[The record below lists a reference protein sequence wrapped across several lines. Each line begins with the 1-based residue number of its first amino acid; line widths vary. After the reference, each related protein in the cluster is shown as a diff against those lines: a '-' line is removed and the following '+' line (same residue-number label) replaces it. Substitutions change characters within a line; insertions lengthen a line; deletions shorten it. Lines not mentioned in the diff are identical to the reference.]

1 MKIKGFYLTLVVLTV
16 ITFIGCGKA
25 DQQIVNEIDNE
36 TADETTTE
44 EITEQGTE
52 LEEEIEV
59 VYQDVTY
66 TLAGCEYVISSDWM
80 EEVVSEYQKNYKKS
94 DAAIM
99 TTYMEVGASIT
110 DEKIR
115 STYIESFVSSMDNCE
130 ITNESETIVAGK
142 NAYGYDLI
150 FTVGEIENKATLVSF
165 DCNNGI
171 LTLIFMSIND
181 TENMY
186 QPVFENILNSV
197 SIIEENMEEN

>member
-1 MKIKGFYLTLVVLTV
+1 LKVKGFYLTLIVLTV

-25 DQQIVNEIDNE
+25 DQQIVNEIDSA
-36 TADETTTE
+36 TADETTTQ

-52 LEEEIEV
+52 LEKEVEV

-115 STYIESFVSSMDNCE
+115 STYMESFVSSMDNCE
-130 ITNESETIVAGK
+130 ITNEFEAIVAGK

-171 LTLIFMSIND
+171 ITFMLMSINE

-186 QPVFENILNSV
+186 QPIFENILSTV
-197 SIIEENMEEN
+197 SIIEVNVEEN

>member
-1 MKIKGFYLTLVVLTV
+1 MKTKGFYLILLALTV
-16 ITFIGCGKA
+16 IIFIGCGKS
-25 DQQIVNEIDNE
+25 DQQIVNEIDNP
-36 TADETTTE
+36 TTDETTTQE
-44 EITEQGTE
+44 VTEQGTE

-66 TLAGCEYVISSDWM
+66 TLTGCEYVISSDWM
-80 EEVVSEYQKNYKKS
+80 EEVVGENQKNYKKS

-99 TTYMEVGASIT
+99 ATYMEVGASIT

-115 STYIESFVSSMDNCE
+115 STYMESFVSSMDNCE
-130 ITNESETIVAGK
+130 ITNESEIIVADK
-142 NAYGYDLI
+142 NAYRYDLF

-171 LTLIFMSIND
+171 VTFILMTIND

-186 QPVFENILNSV
+186 QPIFENILNSI